1 MNAAQPQPDLAIIS
15 EFLAALLPPA
25 PVITDQDAMIYVGMS
40 LALSISMALE
50 SDFDE
55 VWRIMT
61 YLPDGYLRLLES
73 PEGWAALSAVV
84 AADLGISSVPVVPAI
99 H

>member
-1 MNAAQPQPDLAIIS
+1 MNGEQTYPALIS
-15 EFLAALLPPA
+15 IGELLGALLQPVPA
-25 PVITDQDAMIYVGMS
+25 ITDEDATVYVGMS
-40 LALSISMALE
+40 LALSLSAALA

-55 VWRIMT
+55 IWRVMT
-61 YLPDGYLRLLES
+61 HLPDGYLRLLES
-73 PEGWAALSAVV
+73 PEGWAALGAIV